1 MRTWGA
7 SMLVFLG
14 LVIIPTAARAQAS
27 ITGVVRDASGAVLP
41 GVVVEAASPAL
52 IEKVRTAVS
61 DATGQYRIVDL
72 RPGTYSV
79 TFTLTGFNTF
89 RRDDIELIGTFAA
102 TINADLRVGQLEE
115 TITVTGE
122 SPIVD
127 TQNTAQQR
135 VLTKDVL
142 DAIPSGRSAT
152 SFAILVPGMTGTNDI
167 GGSNNLNLTSLSV
180 HGGRSI
186 SQRVMIDGQAI
197 GSASGAGESTN
208 FQPDITSTQ
217 ELTVT
222 YAAGSAE
229 QAFGGVQINMVPREG
244 GNTFNGSFYATG
256 TNSKLQGH
264 NITDELRSQG
274 LTASNRV
281 NVIYDINPG
290 AGGPLVQ
297 DKLWFFSSARWQ
309 ATKTYLAGI
318 WANKNAGDPTKWTY
332 EPDYDNQA
340 QLPLTQWSVNT
351 RLTWQATPRNKITV
365 FSDFQGRKWDQMSNT
380 RSPESPQHYDFPK
393 TQLSTAGWTS
403 PLTNK
408 LLIDVR
414 ATSSAQNFNDRF
426 PDPTYDGPLEFGKP
440 IPGVYRDLISVT
452 EQGGLIPG
460 LIYRGAGNSS
470 ATQPF
475 IHNRSWVRAIQGSI
489 SYVTGAHAWK
499 FGISNAWAERDV
511 TYNAATYPLTFRFNN
526 GVPNQ
531 LTQQATPY
539 RFINKIGGEFGIFVQ
554 DKWTIDRLTLNAGV
568 RFDTLDMHFPESHLG
583 PGPLVPTRDITL
595 PNTKYINWKDLSP
608 RLGVV
613 YDLFGTGRTAL
624 KANMSYYVIPQRTS
638 NDYSTMGNPVN
649 ALAQLV
655 PRSWNDSTYPAGDP
669 RRQNFWPDCDLLNPL
684 ANGECG
690 QLTDVNF
697 GKPIASTQ
705 SDPDMIQGWY
715 KRPNEREYEIGVQ
728 HQLLP
733 RLAVDVGYFRR
744 TFDNF
749 TVVDNRAVAPSDY
762 SPFSITA
769 PLDPRLPGGGG
780 YVIEG
785 LQNLNPNKVGQVDN
799 LFARAKKYGNQY
811 EHWNGFDATMNLR
824 LPRGT
829 LLQGGVS
836 TGRTSTD
843 NCEVVRAVPE
853 SAIAGS
859 SNSPLY
865 CQVDTPFLT
874 QMKFLASY
882 VVPKIDV
889 MLSATVTSLPPPPI
903 TANYVASNAIVQPSL
918 GRPLSGGAANVT
930 VNLVSPGELYGDR
943 INSMDLRFSKIF
955 RFDDLRLNLNLDL
968 YNALN
973 SSSVVVL
980 NNNYA
985 TWQVPQQILLPRF
998 AKVGV
1003 QFDF

>member
-1 MRTWGA
+1 
-7 SMLVFLG
+7 
-14 LVIIPTAARAQAS
+14 
-27 ITGVVRDASGAVLP
+27 
-41 GVVVEAASPAL
+41 
-52 IEKVRTAVS
+52 
-61 DATGQYRIVDL
+61 
-72 RPGTYSV
+72 
-79 TFTLTGFNTF
+79 
-89 RRDDIELIGTFAA
+89 
-102 TINADLRVGQLEE
+102 
-115 TITVTGE
+115 
-122 SPIVD
+122 
-127 TQNTAQQR
+127 
-135 VLTKDVL
+135 
-142 DAIPSGRSAT
+142 
-152 SFAILVPGMTGTNDI
+152 
-167 GGSNNLNLTSLSV
+167 
-180 HGGRSI
+180 
-186 SQRVMIDGQAI
+186 
-197 GSASGAGESTN
+197 
-208 FQPDITSTQ
+208 
-217 ELTVT
+217 
-222 YAAGSAE
+222 
-229 QAFGGVQINMVPREG
+229 
-244 GNTFNGSFYATG
+244 
-256 TNSKLQGH
+256 
-264 NITDELRSQG
+264 
-274 LTASNRV
+274 
-281 NVIYDINPG
+281 
-290 AGGPLVQ
+290 
-297 DKLWFFSSARWQ
+297 
-309 ATKTYLAGI
+309 
-318 WANKNAGDPTKWTY
+318 
-332 EPDYDNQA
+332 
-340 QLPLTQWSVNT
+340 
-351 RLTWQATPRNKITV
+351 
-365 FSDFQGRKWDQMSNT
+365 
-380 RSPESPQHYDFPK
+380 
-393 TQLSTAGWTS
+393 
-403 PLTNK
+403 
-408 LLIDVR
+408 
-414 ATSSAQNFNDRF
+414 
-426 PDPTYDGPLEFGKP
+426 
-440 IPGVYRDLISVT
+440 
-452 EQGGLIPG
+452 
-460 LIYRGAGNSS
+460 
-470 ATQPF
+470 
-475 IHNRSWVRAIQGSI
+475 
-489 SYVTGAHAWK
+489 VTGAHAWK
-499 FGISNAWAERDV
+499 FGISDAWAERDV
-511 TYNAATYPLTFRFNN
+511 TYNNATYPLTFRFNN

-568 RFDTLDMHFPESHLG
+568 RYDTLDMHFPESHLG

-595 PNTKYINWKDLSP
+595 PNTEYINWKDLSP

-655 PRSWNDSTYPAGDP
+655 PRSWNDSTYPVGDP

-705 SDPDMIQGWY
+705 SDSDMIQGWY
-715 KRPNEREYEIGVQ
+715 KRPNEREYEISVQ

-762 SPFSITA
+762 DPFSITA

-785 LQNLNPNKVGQVDN
+785 LQNLNPSKVGRVDN
-799 LFARAKKYGNQY
+799 LFTRAKKYGNQY
-811 EHWNGFDATMNLR
+811 EHWNGVDASINLR

-829 LLQGGVS
+829 LLQGGMS
-836 TGRTSTD
+836 TGKTSTD

-865 CQVDTPFLT
+865 CHVDTPFLT
-874 QMKFLASY
+874 QVKFLASY
-882 VVPKIDV
+882 VVPKVDV
-889 MLSATVTSLPPPPI
+889 MVSATVTSLPPPPI

-943 INSMDLRFSKIF
+943 INSMDLRLSKIF
-955 RFDDLRLNLNLDL
+955 RFDDVRLNLNLDL

-973 SSSVVVL
+973 GSSVVVL

-998 AKVGV
+998 AKLGV